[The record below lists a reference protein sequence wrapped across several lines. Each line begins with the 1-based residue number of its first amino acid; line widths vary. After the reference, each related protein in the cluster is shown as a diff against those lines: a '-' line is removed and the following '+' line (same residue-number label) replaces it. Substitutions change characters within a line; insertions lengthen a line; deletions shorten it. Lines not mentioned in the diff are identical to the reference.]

1 MAAAAFEGPKEGQSP
16 EPQSVFVARSP
27 AGLVTLSHPPATLC
41 LQLPLCSLGIKYLI
55 SSRTCRTVLGTVLFN
70 IFINGIRSAK
80 VHPQQFADDPKL
92 CGVVDMPKGWDGI
105 QRDPERLSSGP
116 RGTSGGSTKP
126 SARCAPG
133 SWQHPLSVQAGGRTD
148 RAQPC
153 QKGPGVLV
161 GGSWT

>member
-92 CGVVDMPKGWDGI
+92 CGVVDMPKGWDAI
-105 QRDPERLSSGP
+105 QRDLDRLHHIKHTTESL
-116 RGTSGGSTKP
+116 KMFFID
-126 SARCAPG
+126 
-133 SWQHPLSVQAGGRTD
+133 PLHRLKQW
-148 RAQPC
+148 AQENLMRFNKFMC
-153 QKGPGVLV
+153 RVLHV
-161 GGSWT
+161 GHGNPHY